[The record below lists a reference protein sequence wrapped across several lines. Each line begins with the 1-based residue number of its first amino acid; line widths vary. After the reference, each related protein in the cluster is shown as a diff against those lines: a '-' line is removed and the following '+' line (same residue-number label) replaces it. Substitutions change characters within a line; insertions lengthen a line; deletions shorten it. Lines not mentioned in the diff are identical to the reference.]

1 VTPDGGLILNE
12 RRARRRIPQL
22 RVVLTWLMPGAGVLL
37 VTGVLLLLGSDE
49 LVLEVTGRYRWVV
62 YGLGFAFAGGF
73 HRSRL
78 FVVVLGLAALDLVT
92 SGVPETDVLSALG
105 TVLLVLIG
113 ALSLMRDRGVASS
126 AGIGQIVASTILAA
140 VPAMVF
146 YDSVNVEAFLSM
158 ELIPGWTTRWTGL
171 PQSVAFFSLVSFAAT
186 GYGIYRW
193 RGAVERSLMWCQFT
207 LLLAIHPA
215 TSWAA
220 DSLLL
225 MAAGMTLAIT
235 VLQTTYAMAY
245 RDDLTGLPARRA
257 LMRDLDT
264 LGDTYTV
271 AMIDVDHF
279 KPFND
284 KHGHDVGDQVLKLV
298 ATELA
303 GVRGGGTAYRYG
315 GEEFTILFPGKLRD
329 EVIVHL
335 NAVRVAV
342 EGTSFSLRRWR
353 RPKEKPAQAKE
364 TQSVLM
370 LRQLSVTVSIGVS
383 DSTHPELSPEQILKN
398 ADEALYRAKNE
409 GRNRVST

>member
-22 RVVLTWLMPGAGVLL
+22 RVVLVWLMPGAGVLL
-37 VTGVLLLLGSDE
+37 VTGVLLLFGSDE

-62 YGLGFAFAGGF
+62 YGLGFAVAGGF

-78 FVVVLGLAALDLVT
+78 FVVVLGLGALDLVT
-92 SGVPETDVLSALG
+92 SSVPETDILSALG
-105 TVLLVLIG
+105 TVLLLLIG
-113 ALSLMRDRGVASS
+113 ALSWMRDRGVASS
-126 AGIGQIVASTILAA
+126 AGVVQIAASAVVVA

-171 PQSVAFFSLVSFAAT
+171 PQSVAFFGLISFGAT
-186 GYGIYRW
+186 AYGVYRW
-193 RGAVERSLMWCQFT
+193 RGAVERSLLWCQFT
-207 LLLAIHPA
+207 VLLAIHPA
-215 TSWAA
+215 TSWVA
-220 DSLLL
+220 DSLFL
-225 MAAGMTLAIT
+225 MAAGVTLVVT
-235 VLQTTYAMAY
+235 LLQTTYAMAY

-264 LGDTYTV
+264 LGDAYTV
-271 AMIDVDHF
+271 AMVDVDRF

-298 ATELA
+298 ASELA

-315 GEEFTILFPGKLRD
+315 GEEFTILFPGKFRD

-342 EGTSFSLRRWR
+342 EGASFSLRRWH
-353 RPKEKPAQAKE
+353 RPKKKPLLAKE
-364 TQSVLM
+364 APPVPM
-370 LRQLSVTVSIGVS
+370 PRRLSVTVSIGVS
-383 DSTHPELSPEQILKN
+383 DSTDPELSPEQILKS
-398 ADEALYRAKNE
+398 ADQALYRAKE
-409 GRNRVST
+409 QGRNRVST